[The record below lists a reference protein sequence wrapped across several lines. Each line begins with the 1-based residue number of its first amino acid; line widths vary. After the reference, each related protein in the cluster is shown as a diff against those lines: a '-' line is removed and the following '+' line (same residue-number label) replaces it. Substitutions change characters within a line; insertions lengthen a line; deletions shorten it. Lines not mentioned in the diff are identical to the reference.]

1 MILKAKL
8 MMRDLIQE
16 ASHDTHVKGWDV
28 PVDQDTYQKRKAYFK
43 AIFDLE
49 QLQFE

>member
-1 MILKAKL
+1 M
-8 MMRDLIQE
+8 
-16 ASHDTHVKGWDV
+16 THVKGWDV